1 MTRNKDW
8 LNYSEELIDIAELL
22 LSKGRFS
29 WSCFTS
35 QQASTAALKA
45 VLSITNESTFGDN
58 LIALLRIVK
67 ETYTIPEDVKKACH
81 YVNDFFTKSR
91 DLENKPEGTPPNYFN
106 ISDAQKAKASALT
119 ILRFAHHN
127 SYNS

>member
-1 MTRNKDW
+1 MSRNKDW
-8 LNYSEELIDIAELL
+8 LQYSQELIDIADLL
-22 LSKGRFS
+22 MDRGRYS

-45 VLSITNESTFGDN
+45 VLSINNKSTFGDN
-58 LIALLRIVK
+58 LIALLRIINEFHEIPKDVK
-67 ETYTIPEDVKKACH
+67 EACH

-91 DLENKPEGTPPNYFN
+91 DLENEPDGTPHNYFTLE
-106 ISDAQKAKASALT
+106 DAQKAKLSALT

-127 SYNS
+127 SNHS